1 MNTTKSKK
9 SGEEGRD
16 KAMGNGIWMAND
28 LDRLLET
35 ILDSGARMMRARAS
49 SLLFLDRKTGRLN
62 FQVATGAKKE
72 EIKQFSIRLG
82 EGIAGHVASTGE
94 PLLIADVS
102 RDQRWYRHISD
113 QIGFKTRSIA
123 CVPLKVGSR
132 VIGVVEFINKGENGK
147 FQESDLELINVFA
160 ELAAIAIENA
170 RKFKLVEL
178 ENQDL
183 KQDLHLSHEI
193 VGKSDAIRQVVSEAL
208 QVADS
213 MASTLVLGESGTGK
227 ELLARLIHQASPR
240 KDRPLVALNCA
251 ALPETLLET
260 ELFGHE
266 KGAFTGATGTKIGK
280 FELADEG
287 TIFLDEI
294 AEMSPSMQAKLLR
307 VLQDGIFYRLGG
319 NTPIA
324 VDIRVIAA
332 TNRQITKEV
341 ESGKFREDLYYRLNV
356 VELHMPPLRER
367 KSDIPLLAA
376 HFVEWFRKEKGYF
389 SLEISDAAIEKM
401 TDYDWPGNVR
411 ELQNA
416 LERAVVM
423 GRGGKIEPED
433 LPMFASRGPAAEDID
448 VGMTLEEAMHA
459 FKKKFIRMNLKQ
471 TGGNQTRA
479 AKSMGIQRTYLSRLI
494 SRYGIKKDRKDR

>member
-1 MNTTKSKK
+1 
-9 SGEEGRD
+9 
-16 KAMGNGIWMAND
+16 MAND
-28 LDRLLET
+28 LDRLLEM
-35 ILDSGARMMRARAS
+35 ILEAGARMMRARAS
-49 SLLFLDRKTGRLN
+49 SLLLLDKKTGRLN
-62 FQVATGAKKE
+62 FQVATGAKKD
-72 EIKQFSIRLG
+72 EIKQFSVRVG

-102 RDQRWYRHISD
+102 QDRRWYRHISD

-123 CVPLKVGSR
+123 CVPLKDGSR
-132 VIGVVEFINKGENGK
+132 VIGVVEFINKGEKGR
-147 FQESDLELINVFA
+147 FRESDLELINVFA

-178 ENQDL
+178 ENRDL

-193 VGKSDAIRQVVSEAL
+193 VGESQAIREVVSEAVK
-208 QVADS
+208 VADS
-213 MASTLVLGESGTGK
+213 MASALILGESGTGK
-227 ELLARLIHQASPR
+227 ELLARLIHQASSR

-266 KGAFTGATGTKIGK
+266 KGAFTGAAGTKIGK

-294 AEMSPSMQAKLLR
+294 AEMSPAMQAKLLR

-319 NTPIA
+319 NIPIA

-332 TNRQITKEV
+332 TNRKIDKEV
-341 ESGKFREDLYYRLNV
+341 KSGNFREDLYYRLNV

-376 HFVEWFRKEKGYF
+376 HFVERFRKEKGYA

-401 TDYDWPGNVR
+401 AGYDWPGNVR

-433 LPMFASRGPAAEDID
+433 LPMFAPRRDPGVTDIS
-448 VGMTLEEAMHA
+448 VEMTLEQAVHA
-459 FKKKFIRMNLKQ
+459 FKKKFIRMNLKK

-494 SRYGIKKDRKDR
+494 SRYGIKKDRSDG